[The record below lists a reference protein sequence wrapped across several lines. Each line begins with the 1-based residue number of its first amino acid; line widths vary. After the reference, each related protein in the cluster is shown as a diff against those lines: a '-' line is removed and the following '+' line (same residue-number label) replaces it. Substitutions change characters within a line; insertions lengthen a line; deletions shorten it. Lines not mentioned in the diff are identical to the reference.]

1 MINMSYVKT
10 VDTGYICLSM
20 SALSSSAKL
29 WAFVGGWPALMLFFF
44 PLGKLFP
51 LYSMILV
58 GLPVIA
64 PSLTSHWDGHVIKT
78 SSLHIFSCIH
88 HAWLNQRGKGAL
100 PLSS

>member
-1 MINMSYVKT
+1 MINMSYVKI
-10 VDTGYICLSM
+10 VDIGYTCLSM

-29 WAFVGGWPALMLFFF
+29 WAFVGDWPALMLFF

-58 GLPVIA
+58 GLPIIA
-64 PSLTSHWDGHVIKT
+64 PSLTSHWDGCVIKT
-78 SSLHIFSCIH
+78 SSLYIFSCSIH
-88 HAWLNQRGKGAL
+88 HAWLNQRGKGAP

>member
-1 MINMSYVKT
+1 MSVH
-10 VDTGYICLSM
+10 VGPVQLS
-20 SALSSSAKL
+20 KV
-29 WAFVGGWPALMLFFF
+29 VGFCWGLACTDAFFF
-44 PLGKLFP
+44 FSLGKLFP

-88 HAWLNQRGKGAL
+88 HAWLNQRGKGAP